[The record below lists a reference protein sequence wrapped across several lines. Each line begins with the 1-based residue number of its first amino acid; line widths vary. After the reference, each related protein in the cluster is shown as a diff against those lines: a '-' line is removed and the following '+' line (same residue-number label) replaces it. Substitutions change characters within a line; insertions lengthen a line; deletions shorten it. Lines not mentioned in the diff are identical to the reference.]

1 MPGPGEVELTPC
13 GSSGRSRGEG
23 CQGGGQGWGDAESG
37 FPRHLS
43 PPNPLPPPRTGRTG
57 IISTQGA
64 FVQPSQLLRG
74 FNCVMHWPHLLPVP

>member
-13 GSSGRSRGEG
+13 GSSGRSRGGG

-43 PPNPLPPPRTGRTG
+43 PPPPARTTKTG
-57 IISTQGA
+57 IISTQAA
-64 FVQPSQLLRG
+64 FNYVLVVLVKQT
-74 FNCVMHWPHLLPVP
+74 HI